1 MPKKENL
8 KKKRMILSK
17 INFSGGEQEERLAPD
32 DEEEETLKIA
42 ITMPLEEQ

>member
-1 MPKKENL
+1 
-8 KKKRMILSK
+8 MILSK
-17 INFSGGEQEERLAPD
+17 LIFSGGEQEERLAPD